1 MVRSIASSLLSW
13 SLVLALGAGCAKA
26 SGDVTGGDAL
36 FDAAAPPGATVDP
49 GPLGTGH
56 TFDELYADYFG
67 NPARASCAGNG
78 ACHGNASQRGA
89 QISSFVCP
97 ADNKDDCYTS
107 LVSAAADLVKPGS
120 SGKSALITQVLR
132 RADGSKGDMPQ
143 APPYGFTD
151 TDLQRISD
159 WIDDG
164 AKNDVAV
171 DDAGADGGLD
181 AATDDSGITDSGSD

>member
-1 MVRSIASSLLSW
+1 
-13 SLVLALGAGCAKA
+13 
-26 SGDVTGGDAL
+26 
-36 FDAAAPPGATVDP
+36 
-49 GPLGTGH
+49 
-56 TFDELYADYFG
+56 
-67 NPARASCAGNG
+67 
-78 ACHGNASQRGA
+78 
-89 QISSFVCP
+89 
-97 ADNKDDCYTS
+97 
-107 LVSAAADLVKPGS
+107 
-120 SGKSALITQVLR
+120 
-132 RADGSKGDMPQ
+132 MPQ